1 MRKCDWCRNNPE
13 CRGVKVSECIVRD
26 YRNFVPYENGGTC
39 RGNRAK
45 MSIYEDAIGM
55 CESCIHKK
63 YVDLKF
69 QLARSVMTISKK
81 SGLAVKHQHD
91 KERKSPC
98 NIDGGMR

>member
-1 MRKCDWCRNNPE
+1 MRKCDWCRNSPE

-55 CESCIHKK
+55 CESCIIHNLEAGRCDIGVTGYHL
-63 YVDLKF
+63 YVVVLEQRCF
-69 QLARSVMTISKK
+69 
-81 SGLAVKHQHD
+81 
-91 KERKSPC
+91 
-98 NIDGGMR
+98 

>member
-45 MSIYEDAIGM
+45 MSIYM
-55 CESCIHKK
+55 KM
-63 YVDLKF
+63 
-69 QLARSVMTISKK
+69 Q
-81 SGLAVKHQHD
+81 
-91 KERKSPC
+91 
-98 NIDGGMR
+98 

>member
-45 MSIYEDAIGM
+45 MSIYEDAIDM

-63 YVDLKF
+63 VCRFEVPIGEKCNDY
-69 QLARSVMTISKK
+69 I
-81 SGLAVKHQHD
+81 
-91 KERKSPC
+91 KEEWF
-98 NIDGGMR
+98 GGETST